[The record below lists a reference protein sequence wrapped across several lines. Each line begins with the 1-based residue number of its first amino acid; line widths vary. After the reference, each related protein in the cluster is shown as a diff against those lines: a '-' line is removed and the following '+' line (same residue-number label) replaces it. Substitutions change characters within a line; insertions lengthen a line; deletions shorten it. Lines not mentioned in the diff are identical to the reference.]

1 MRLDPLPMSGFAR
14 AVSAHGVARFL
25 RPVRTG
31 VGYTT
36 MVRGKRNDSGRRG
49 DSGATKRRAS
59 DSTRR
64 PALDSRLRDAVA
76 SLDAEDIAMARLQ
89 AQVRR
94 TETIQAPTRADAAR
108 PRRTTVQL
116 PDALVTRLRDRAR
129 RDSTSASTVVER
141 ALERFL
147 RPR

>member
-1 MRLDPLPMSGFAR
+1 
-14 AVSAHGVARFL
+14 
-25 RPVRTG
+25 
-31 VGYTT
+31 
-36 MVRGKRNDSGRRG
+36 MVRGKRNDSGRLG

-59 DSTRR
+59 ESTRR

-94 TETIQAPTRADAAR
+94 TETIQAPAR
-108 PRRTTVQL
+108 PTASRARRTTVQL
-116 PDALVTRLRDRAR
+116 SDALLARLRDRAR
-129 RDSTSASTVVER
+129 RDGATASAIVER

-147 RPR
+147 RSR

>member
-1 MRLDPLPMSGFAR
+1 
-14 AVSAHGVARFL
+14 
-25 RPVRTG
+25 
-31 VGYTT
+31 

-49 DSGATKRRAS
+49 NSGASKRRAS
-59 DSTRR
+59 ESTRGR
-64 PALDSRLRDAVA
+64 ALDSRLRDAVA

-94 TETIQAPTRADAAR
+94 TETIQVPTRADTSR

-116 PDALVTRLRDRAR
+116 PDALLTRLRDRAR
-129 RDSTSASTVVER
+129 RDGTTASTVVER

>member
-1 MRLDPLPMSGFAR
+1 MSGIAR
-14 AVSAHGVARFL
+14 AVSAHGVARFS

-31 VGYTT
+31 IGYTT
-36 MVRGKRNDSGRRG
+36 MVRGKPNDSGRRG
-49 DSGATKRRAS
+49 DSGTTKRRAS
-59 DSTRR
+59 ESTRG

-94 TETIQAPTRADAAR
+94 TETIQAPAR
-108 PRRTTVQL
+108 PTASRARRTTVQL
-116 PDALVTRLRDRAR
+116 SDALLARLRDRAR
-129 RDSTSASTVVER
+129 RDGATASAIVER

-147 RPR
+147 RSR